1 MLNENQIADI
11 WILFSEYIDKKQ
23 IEAVAERYV
32 DLLADLGVS
41 DQVFN
46 ATVGTDSTLDDA
58 IEYYLDDPSED
69 DDDDYK
75 ELDF

>member
-58 IEYYLDDPSED
+58 IEYYLDEPSED